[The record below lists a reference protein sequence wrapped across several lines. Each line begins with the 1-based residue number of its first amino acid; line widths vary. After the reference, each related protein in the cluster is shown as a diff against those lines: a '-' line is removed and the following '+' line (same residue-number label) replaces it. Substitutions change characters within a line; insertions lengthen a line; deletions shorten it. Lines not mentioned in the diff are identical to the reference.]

1 MARPQEPVSA
11 FQATKLA
18 SLGLTVIEIADF
30 LEVDRATLYR
40 CFATE
45 ISKGH
50 GLLNIKLRRLQL
62 KAAKRG
68 NVAML
73 IFLGKAI
80 LGQREIHEQEKIP
93 QNVNIIFA
101 ERPDDL
107 VEAHAPS
114 KLDLAEE

>member
-1 MARPQEPVSA
+1 
-11 FQATKLA
+11 
-18 SLGLTVIEIADF
+18 
-30 LEVDRATLYR
+30 
-40 CFATE
+40 
-45 ISKGH
+45 
-50 GLLNIKLRRLQL
+50 
-62 KAAKRG
+62 
-68 NVAML
+68 ML